1 MYVSFCGEDAL
12 GGRSDEAALVPPGE
26 STGEGRRQDGRE
38 GSGAG
43 AVRVFSAASVGVA
56 GDRESSPQEKSTAGR
71 RSRCCLH
78 FPTLRCSGD
87 SPLGASESA
96 TSTQGSERSAAAA
109 VSQMI
114 RSVSV
119 AGSRLF
125 PVVALWIVG
134 AGRYGLARARLV
146 EWSERLEE
154 SRRGEATGCD
164 SQGRSKGGLNAVD
177 CDTERSGPVVAGCV
191 ACACAWRRQ
200 EKPVLPAYAAGGF
213 DTSYPVGPAAA
224 VDRRR
229 RAGCMN
235 GNGAA
240 HTHLP
245 QCLVQMEPFS
255 SCDRIFECLLLLLRG
270 QSDKTY
276 DPTVLVGRKGTPFPP
291 TQTRWRAYS

>member
-1 MYVSFCGEDAL
+1 M
-12 GGRSDEAALVPPGE
+12 
-26 STGEGRRQDGRE
+26 
-38 GSGAG
+38 
-43 AVRVFSAASVGVA
+43 
-56 GDRESSPQEKSTAGR
+56 
-71 RSRCCLH
+71 
-78 FPTLRCSGD
+78 
-87 SPLGASESA
+87 
-96 TSTQGSERSAAAA
+96 
-109 VSQMI
+109 
-114 RSVSV
+114 
-119 AGSRLF
+119 
-125 PVVALWIVG
+125 W
-134 AGRYGLARARLV
+134 
-146 EWSERLEE
+146 
-154 SRRGEATGCD
+154 RRGEATGCD
-164 SQGRSKGGLNAVD
+164 ATVKGGLNAVD

-191 ACACAWRRQ
+191 ACAGVRGVARRSLCC
-200 EKPVLPAYAAGGF
+200 LPSAYAAGGF

-291 TQTRWRAYS
+291 TQTKWRAYRELSTVVVDLW